1 MERNEKRRN
10 DVKTGHALTLSFIIS
25 CFRMGFPGELSLNN
39 VKFHQIIFLFLLGSS
54 MCVCVCVCTFIYDN
68 IKHMV

>member
-10 DVKTGHALTLSFIIS
+10 DVKIGHDLTLSFIIS

-54 MCVCVCVCTFIYDN
+54 MCVCVCTYIYDY